1 VPITRRITPT
11 HHRPVVKRKSPIPA
25 TISEPR
31 ITWGT
36 IRSVEI
42 KTDRRVEHEEH
53 PAIASYP
60 RVRTIRAIPMIATTA
75 AMMIHCSLVSETV
88 EELVEGLVVE
98 LVLPPEVVVTT
109 GVVLVLL
116 PEEDEVRA
124 GGETE
129 PEPPLL
135 PP

>member
-1 VPITRRITPT
+1 MPVPITRRITPT

-25 TISEPR
+25 TIREPR

-53 PAIASYP
+53 PAISSYP
-60 RVRTIRAIPMIATTA
+60 TTRTIRAIPMIATT

-88 EELVEGLVVE
+88 EELGEGLVV
-98 LVLPPEVVVTT
+98 VT
-109 GVVLVLL
+109 GVVLVLPL
-116 PEEDEVRA
+116 E
-124 GGETE
+124 GGAV
-129 PEPPLL
+129 
-135 PP
+135 